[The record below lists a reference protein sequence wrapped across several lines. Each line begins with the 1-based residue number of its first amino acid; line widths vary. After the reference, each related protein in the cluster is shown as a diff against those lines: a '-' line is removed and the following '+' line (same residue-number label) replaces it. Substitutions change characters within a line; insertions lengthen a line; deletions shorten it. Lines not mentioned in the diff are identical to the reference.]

1 MKSTVLGALIVLNV
15 VLLLSFVS
23 RHLPDNAAIA
33 QPRGAVASGDY
44 LMMPMDVTGAN
55 AGIVA
60 VVDQTN
66 GLLGAITFDDSN
78 QRFDNMAPLDL
89 KQIFQPPAEAPRGR
103 GR

>member
-1 MKSTVLGALIVLNV
+1 MKSTVLGALIALNV
-15 VLLLSFVS
+15 VLLMSFIT
-23 RHLPDNAAIA
+23 RHMPDNAAIA
-33 QPRGAVASGDY
+33 QPRAVIPTGDY
-44 LMMPMDVTGAN
+44 LMVPMDVTGAN
-55 AGIVA
+55 SGIVA

-89 KQIFQPPAEAPRGR
+89 KAIFQPPTEPARGR